1 MVVHKQE
8 HDHGGEQPLKQIQ
21 QQYQTNGEY
30 PKVSSYAA
38 KANKYL
44 ATDYRTVTIER
55 DTFKVCFSINLLGF
69 LLQPSSLSKLLILSL
84 LSTLLISQP

>member
-21 QQYQTNGEY
+21 QSNIKRTNGEY

-38 KANKYL
+38 EVNKYL
-44 ATDYRTVTIER
+44 ATDYEAE
-55 DTFKVCFSINLLGF
+55 
-69 LLQPSSLSKLLILSL
+69 
-84 LSTLLISQP
+84 